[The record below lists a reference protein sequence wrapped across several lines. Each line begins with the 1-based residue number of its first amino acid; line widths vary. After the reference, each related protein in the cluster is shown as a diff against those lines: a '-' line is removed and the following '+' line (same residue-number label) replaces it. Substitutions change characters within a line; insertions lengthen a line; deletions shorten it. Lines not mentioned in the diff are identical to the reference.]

1 MRKQTL
7 IRVVLVNWTDAI
19 LPPEGSSDNEFKLT

>member
-1 MRKQTL
+1 MRNRTL

-19 LPPEGSSDNEFKLT
+19 LPPEGSSDEFKLT